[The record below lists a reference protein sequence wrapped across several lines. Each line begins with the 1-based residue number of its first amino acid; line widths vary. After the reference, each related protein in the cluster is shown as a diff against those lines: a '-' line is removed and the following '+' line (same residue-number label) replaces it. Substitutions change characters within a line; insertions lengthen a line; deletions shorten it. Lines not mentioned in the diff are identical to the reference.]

1 MVEGI
6 SEEMVYLME
15 GEEMS
20 NPLKPTCSVLCKLGS
35 IAVHVQ
41 EMLSAKGHH
50 FDKLALES
58 LMQDKELTDWL
69 HDMDKLAM
77 IPKAR

>member
-1 MVEGI
+1 MDSLRVRLRKEVDPMN
-6 SEEMVYLME
+6 S
-15 GEEMS
+15 S
-20 NPLKPTCSVLCKLGS
+20 DPLKPAVSVLCKLGS
-35 IAVHVQ
+35 IAIHVQ

>member
-1 MVEGI
+1 M
-6 SEEMVYLME
+6 SE
-15 GEEMS
+15 
-20 NPLKPTCSVLCKLGS
+20 PLKPTCSVLCKLGS

-58 LMQDKELTDWL
+58 LMMDKEVTDWL
-69 HDMDKLAM
+69 YDMDKLAM
-77 IPKAR
+77 LPKKR